1 MAVNTSGFGAY
12 DIRGIYPETI
22 DQELAYRVG
31 RVFPELFGAKK
42 VAVGHDIRLSGP
54 TLFDALARGLTEAG
68 CDVFDIGQCGTEMIY
83 FATGFN
89 DFDGGIMI
97 TASHNPQEYN
107 GMKFVGKGVRP
118 MAPQSGL
125 LTIKAA
131 VEDEGRDWSYRKA
144 TGTIRKIDIQHN
156 YIKRLLSYVDAQ
168 ALKPLK
174 VVINC
179 GNGAA
184 GPVIN
189 ELEKFLPFE
198 MVKVHNNANGFF
210 PHGVPNPLLQNARA
224 ETSKAVV
231 ESGAACGIAFD
242 GDFDRCFL
250 FDETG
255 SFIEGYYMV
264 GLLAEAFLTKN
275 PGEKIIHDPRAIW
288 NTIDIAEA
296 HGGKALMCRSG
307 HVYIKELMRAENA
320 IYGGEMSAHHYF
332 RDFFYCDS
340 GMIPW
345 LLVLELLS
353 KADKPLSQLVGKM
366 IEKYPVS
373 GEINTRVKNV
383 DKVTEIMAK
392 IEERYGAA
400 GKANY
405 VDGLCVDFDD
415 WRFNLRGS
423 QTEPYIRL
431 NVEARGDNAKA
442 LMETKR
448 DELLGVIRG

>member
-12 DIRGIYPETI
+12 DIRGVYPESI

-54 TLFDALARGLTEAG
+54 TLSDALVRGLTEAG

-118 MAPQSGL
+118 MSPQTGL

-144 TGTIRKIDIQHN
+144 TGTISKIDIQHN
-156 YIKRLLSYVDAQ
+156 YIERLLSYVDVK
-168 ALKPLK
+168 ALKPMK
-174 VVINC
+174 IVINS

-189 ELEKFLPFE
+189 EIEKFLPFD
-198 MVKVHNNANGFF
+198 MVKVHNNSNGFF

-224 ETSKAVV
+224 KTSEAVV
-231 ESGAACGIAFD
+231 ETGAACGIAFD

-255 SFIEGYYMV
+255 AFIEGYYMV
-264 GLLAEAFLTKN
+264 GLLAEAFLQKHK
-275 PGEKIIHDPRAIW
+275 GEKIIYDPRAIW

-296 HGGKALMCRSG
+296 NGGTALMCRSG

-353 KADKPLSQLVGKM
+353 KADKPLSALVGDM

-392 IEERYGAA
+392 IEEIYGSD
-400 GKANY
+400 GKVNY
-405 VDGLCVDFDD
+405 VDGLSIDFDN

-442 LMETKR
+442 LMEAKR
-448 DELLGVIRG
+448 DELLSVIRG